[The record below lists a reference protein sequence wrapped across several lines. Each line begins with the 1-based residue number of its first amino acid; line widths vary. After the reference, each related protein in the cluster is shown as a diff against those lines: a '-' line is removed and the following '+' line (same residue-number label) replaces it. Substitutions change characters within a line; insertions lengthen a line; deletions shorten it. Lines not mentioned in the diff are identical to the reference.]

1 MDFIRALMK
10 AIGVVLICL
19 GVVLM
24 IATGIILAPF
34 VMGIVILVILVIITL
49 ILTFM
54 FYD

>member
-34 VMGIVILVILVIITL
+34 VMGIIILVVITL

>member
-24 IATGIILAPF
+24 IATGLILAPF
-34 VMGIVILVILVIITL
+34 VMGIVILVVITL

>member
-10 AIGVVLICL
+10 AIGVVLISL

-24 IATGIILAPF
+24 IATGLIFAPF
-34 VMGIVILVILVIITL
+34 VMGIIILVVITL
-49 ILTFM
+49 ILAFM

>member
-19 GVVLM
+19 GVILM
-24 IATGIILAPF
+24 IATGLILAPF
-34 VMGIVILVILVIITL
+34 VMGIIILVVITL

>member
-1 MDFIRALMK
+1 MDFIKALMK

-19 GVVLM
+19 GIILM
-24 IATGIILAPF
+24 IAAGIILAPF
-34 VMGIVILVILVIITL
+34 VTGIVILVVITL

>member
-1 MDFIRALMK
+1 MDFILALMK

-24 IATGIILAPF
+24 IATGLILAPF
-34 VMGIVILVILVIITL
+34 VMGIVILVVITL

>member
-24 IATGIILAPF
+24 IATGLILAPF
-34 VMGIVILVILVIITL
+34 VMGIIILVVITL

>member
-1 MDFIRALMK
+1 MDFIKALMK

-34 VMGIVILVILVIITL
+34 VMGIILLVVITL

>member
-19 GVVLM
+19 GVILM

-34 VMGIVILVILVIITL
+34 VMGIIILVVITL